1 MSFPEIRAY
10 RLLTERL
17 ELTCYQPE
25 HAEELQALA
34 ADNKAHIS
42 RFLSWGL
49 DEPQTLDQKLEWIR
63 QQRIKFDRGED
74 FAYRVQNRTDSRMI
88 GGAGLRPKESNRQM
102 EIGYWVAE
110 SECGRGIATEL
121 TAALTRFS
129 LETQQASRI
138 LIQCQVENEASNR
151 IPAKLGFCK
160 EGIARRIR
168 SWPGEGNRD
177 LVVWTLLPEEL
188 TGSPSSASIY
198 EAFDELG
205 QPLNKDTAT
214 RPGVL

>member
-1 MSFPEIRAY
+1 MAFPEIRAY
-10 RLLTERL
+10 RLLTKRL
-17 ELTCYQPE
+17 ELICYRPE
-25 HAEELQALA
+25 HAEELQTLA
-34 ADNKAHIS
+34 AANKAHLS
-42 RFLSWGL
+42 RFLTWGL

-88 GGAGLRPKESNRQM
+88 GGLRPKESNRQM

-138 LIQCQVENEASNR
+138 LIHCQVENEASNR
-151 IPAKLGFCK
+151 IPEKLGFCK

-168 SWPGEGNRD
+168 SWPGEENRD

-188 TGSPSSASIY
+188 TGSPSSAGIY